1 VISIERF
8 GKSAP
13 YKDLIKDFGFTPEAI
28 ADRIIKHFGLE

>member
-13 YKDLIKDFGFTPEAI
+13 YKDLMKDFGFTGEAI
-28 ADRIIKHFGLE
+28 AEKIINYFNLR